1 MNAPVPIKPIRS
13 PSYPNAALSEAIS
26 QVRKIEQLYRS
37 SPVDR
42 EVAAKIIGYSS
53 LSGPANKALAALA
66 QYGLVERAGKGEM
79 RVTSRAQAILHPNN
93 DDEQRAQ
100 LKAAAMEPQ
109 LFRELQERF
118 PNMVPPED
126 GVVTYLNR
134 QGFNQTAIRP
144 AAKAYLQTL
153 RFLEEAGVNESHGAN
168 GGPPAESNL
177 PNDEGQKSEVV
188 YGGARVGD
196 LIQWESQGELRLE
209 KPMRVRLVTDDGQWV
224 AVEGS
229 ETGIPMSEVIV
240 QDRPAAPPL
249 PPPRF
254 SLGDQQGAEIAKPAD
269 GEAEWIRTDLG
280 SDTKVRLIVK
290 GEMGPKQIGKLIKL
304 LKAQQAVLSDD
315 EDEDDLA

>member
-1 MNAPVPIKPIRS
+1 MSASPPTSSSKPIRS
-13 PSYPNAALSEAIS
+13 PSYPVSSLNEAIT

-42 EVAAKIIGYSS
+42 VVAAKLIGYSS

-66 QYGLVERAGKGEM
+66 QFGLVERAGKGEM

-93 DDEQRAQ
+93 DQEQREE
-100 LKAAAMEPQ
+100 LLAAAIEPQ

-118 PNMVPPED
+118 PDMIPPED

-134 QGFNQTAIRP
+134 QGFNKSAIRP

-153 RFLEEAGVNESHGAN
+153 RFLEEAGVSESHGVSEEDE
-168 GGPPAESNL
+168 PES
-177 PNDEGQKSEVV
+177 PVSKEVKGTTPEPTF
-188 YGGARVGD
+188 GGARVGD
-196 LIQWESQGELRLE
+196 LIQWESRGELRFE
-209 KPMRVRLVTDDGQWV
+209 RPMRVRLVTDDGQWV

-229 ETGIPMSEVIV
+229 ESGVPMSEVIV
-240 QDRPAAPPL
+240 RERPLTPAT

-254 SLGDQQGAEIAKPAD
+254 AFMPEPEPVKT
-269 GEAEWIRTDLG
+269 GEGETEWIHSDLG

-304 LKAQQAVLSDD
+304 LQVQQSILNDD
-315 EDEDDLA
+315 DD

>member
-1 MNAPVPIKPIRS
+1 MNAPSPVKPIRS
-13 PSYPNAALSEAIS
+13 PSYPSAPLSEAIA

-79 RVTSRAQAILHPNN
+79 RVTSRAQAILHPNSN
-93 DDEQRAQ
+93 EEQESQ
-100 LKAAAMEPQ
+100 LRAAAMEPQ

-118 PNMVPPED
+118 PNMIPPED

-153 RFLEEAGVNESHGAN
+153 RFMEESGVTESHGAT
-168 GGPPAESNL
+168 GGGVAEFKV
-177 PNDEGQKSEVV
+177 PVGGEGAKSPEVIF
-188 YGGARVGD
+188 GGARVGD
-196 LIQWESQGELRLE
+196 LIQWEAQGELRLE
-209 KPMRVRLVTDDGQWV
+209 KPMRVRLVTDNGQWV

-240 QDRPAAPPL
+240 QERAAAPPVQV
-249 PPPRF
+249 PRF
-254 SLGDQQGAEIAKPAD
+254 ALEREPETLAAAD
-269 GEAEWIRTDLG
+269 GEEEWIRTDLG

-304 LKAQQAVLSDD
+304 LQAQQAVLSDD
-315 EDEDDLA
+315 DA